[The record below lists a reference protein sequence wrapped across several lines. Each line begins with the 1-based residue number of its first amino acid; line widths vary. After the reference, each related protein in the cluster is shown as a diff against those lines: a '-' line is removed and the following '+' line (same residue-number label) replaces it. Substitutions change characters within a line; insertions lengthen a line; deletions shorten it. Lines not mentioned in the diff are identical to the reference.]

1 MITPGGGDLFPPPI
15 LLSKEVYQTLQVLQR
30 FEMEVYSILT
40 GVSLVKEAS

>member
-1 MITPGGGDLFPPPI
+1 MITPGGRDLFPPPI
-15 LLSKEVYQTLQVLQR
+15 LLSKEPYQVSLLLER